1 MNNHFN
7 TIKTFRQ
14 YLHSRLN
21 HLYPSGEINS
31 IADLII
37 MTIFNLNK
45 LQQMLNPEYKISPSR
60 RKELLEICHKLE
72 KGMPVQ
78 YIIGETLFC
87 NCRIKVNPGTL
98 IPRQETEELVELI
111 IKENPGF
118 NGKIIDIG
126 TGPGTIAI
134 ALASRMPDASVTG
147 IDISAEALETAR
159 ENAKLNN
166 VKIKFLKAD
175 ILKAGP
181 ETFPEKFNLLVSNP
195 PYVPESEKK
204 NLHINV
210 KEFEPGV
217 ALFVPDND
225 PLLFYRAIIEK
236 INFIL
241 APGSKIYFEMHE
253 KMGTALNSLMTSYGI
268 SETRIIKDLNGKERF
283 ITGIFR
289 GWIDT
294 TN

>member
-1 MNNHFN
+1 MNNNFS
-7 TIKTFRQ
+7 TIKSFRQ
-14 YLHSRLN
+14 YLHSRLY
-21 HLYPSGEINS
+21 HLYPSVEINA

-37 MTIFNLNK
+37 MTVFNLNR
-45 LQQMLNPEYKISPSR
+45 LQQMLDPEHKISPAR
-60 RKELLEICHKLE
+60 RKELMEICNKLE

-111 IKENPGF
+111 IKENPCF

-134 ALASRMPDASVTG
+134 ALASRMPDASVTA
-147 IDISAEALETAR
+147 IDISSEALETAK

-166 VKIKFLKAD
+166 VKITFFRAD
-175 ILKAGP
+175 ILKTGP
-181 ETFPEKFNLLVSNP
+181 ETFPDKFDLLVSNP

-210 KEFEPGV
+210 KEFEPGI
-217 ALFVPDND
+217 ALFVPDSD
-225 PLLFYRAIIEK
+225 PLIFYRAILER
-236 INFIL
+236 INFLL
-241 APGSKIYFEMHE
+241 APGKKIYFEMHE
-253 KMGTALNSLMTSYGI
+253 KMGAALNSLMISYGI
-268 SETRIIKDLNGKERF
+268 SEIRIIKDLNGKERF
-283 ITGIFR
+283 ITGIFK
-289 GWIDT
+289 T
-294 TN
+294 T